1 MYELLYYCSQQY
13 TKIAM
18 LTSGNS
24 KEQITMID
32 IEHIATFRWT
42 TEQASKLQSL
52 RGNMSRREL
61 SLKTQELGLRVAHQY
76 IQQLEQPHL
85 FTKRIKSGTLTV
97 SIELLNVLCTA
108 LGTDVTDFFNSA
120 KILTVV
126 GSKILPETV
135 K

>member
-1 MYELLYYCSQQY
+1 
-13 TKIAM
+13 M
-18 LTSGNS
+18 LASDNS
-24 KEQITMID
+24 KKEITMID

-52 RGNMSRREL
+52 RGDMSRREL

-85 FTKRIKSGTLTV
+85 FTKRLKSDTLTV

-126 GSKILPETV
+126 GSQVLPKAV